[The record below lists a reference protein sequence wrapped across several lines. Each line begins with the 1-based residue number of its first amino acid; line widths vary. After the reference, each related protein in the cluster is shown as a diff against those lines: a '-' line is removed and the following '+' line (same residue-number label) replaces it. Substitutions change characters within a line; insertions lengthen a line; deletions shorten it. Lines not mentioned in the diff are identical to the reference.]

1 MAAPAAPQAPLFGAS
16 EAPLLFSG
24 AEMAAP
30 AAPLFGANE
39 VAPSSGADEFT
50 WQ

>member
-24 AEMAAP
+24 AEL